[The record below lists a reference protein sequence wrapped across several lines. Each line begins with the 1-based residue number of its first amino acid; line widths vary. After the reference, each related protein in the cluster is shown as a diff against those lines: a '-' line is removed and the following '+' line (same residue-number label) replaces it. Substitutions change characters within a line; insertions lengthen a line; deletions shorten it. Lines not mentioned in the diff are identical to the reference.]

1 MILLYNPVSSPSKK
15 PVLPMSLLS
24 LGALLEGKVEY
35 RIIDGN
41 LVADGLG
48 ALRGALRETG
58 ADVLG
63 VTVMPGPQL
72 SNAVPICRTLKAEFP
87 KLTIV
92 WGGYFPSLHCD
103 VVMKAPYVDYVFR
116 GHCEYEFAEFLLRFK
131 SGEDF
136 STLAGLAWRNAQGE
150 VVKN

>member
-24 LGALLEGKVEY
+24 LGALLEGKIDY

-41 LVADGLG
+41 LVADGL
-48 ALRGALRETG
+48 ATLRGALRDSG
-58 ADVLG
+58 AQVLG
-63 VTVMPGPQL
+63 MTVMPGPQL
-72 SNAVPICRTLKAEFP
+72 SNAVPICKALKAEFP

-103 VVMKAPYVDYVFR
+103 VVMKAPYVDCVFR
-116 GHCEYEFAEFLLRFK
+116 GHCEREFAEFLLRLK

-136 STLAGLAWRNAQGE
+136 SKLAGLAWRTLEGE
-150 VVKN
+150 V